1 MYTAIANYSKVL
13 WLNSCIEQLEESEGM
28 PTRKIF
34 LNKTLG
40 NCFIGHFA
48 ARLISFDKQ
57 DFYVRPHKVNFL
69 FSVPTNH
76 FKMTRPPA
84 FFFFIGNQSGRKMV
98 YKRQNALWR
107 VRSGDKTTKMQ
118 TIVYLRSQNIEA
130 WLGSH

>member
-1 MYTAIANYSKVL
+1 MYRAIANYSKVL

-69 FSVPTNH
+69 FSGPTNH
-76 FKMTRPPA
+76 FKMTRPPG
-84 FFFFIGNQSGRKMV
+84 FFFSSETKVERKWCT
-98 YKRQNALWR
+98 N
-107 VRSGDKTTKMQ
+107 GKMHC
-118 TIVYLRSQNIEA
+118 
-130 WLGSH
+130 GG